1 MPEPI
6 KIEGLA
12 EFRRGLKAI
21 SAESAKGLR
30 LAGNK
35 AADII
40 VADAVPK
47 VPVGPGKG
55 GHGSS
60 SIKAR
65 STQTAARVTEGGKKY
80 PYMPW
85 LDFGGRV
92 GRRKSVK
99 RPFIKTGRFIWA
111 SFDDRSE
118 EVTATLTEALIDI
131 ARANGIGVDE

>member
-1 MPEPI
+1 MPDAI
-6 KIEGLA
+6 KVEGLA
-12 EFRRGLKAI
+12 EFRRNLKAMSSEHPKAI
-21 SAESAKGLR
+21 R

-35 AADII
+35 AAGII

-55 GHGSS
+55 GHGAS

-65 STQTAARVTEGGKKY
+65 STQTAARVTEGGKKF

-99 RPFIKTGRFIWA
+99 RPFIKTGRFIWK
-111 SFDDRSE
+111 SFDDNSE
-118 EVTATLTEALIDI
+118 KVTAVLSDALIDV
-131 ARANGIGVDE
+131 ARNAGIEVNE